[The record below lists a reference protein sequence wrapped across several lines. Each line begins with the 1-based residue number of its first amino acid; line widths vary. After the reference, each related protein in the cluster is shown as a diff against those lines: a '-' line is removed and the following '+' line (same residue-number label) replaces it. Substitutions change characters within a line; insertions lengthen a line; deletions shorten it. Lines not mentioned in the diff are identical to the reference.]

1 MASKA
6 AGKTT
11 PKKATKATSKTKA
24 ATKAKPKKKATTA
37 SAKATAKKAPKTSPK
52 AAPKAD
58 KAKPEA
64 PKTSAR
70 ARNQAKASQ
79 AKVVPVSRAVTR
91 LIEAGCMAECVHCQE
106 RVKFRARHRDLQVIC
121 NIYKGKV
128 WQRVEHYHADCYP
141 LAGEPYGI
149 AQD

>member
-6 AGKTT
+6 ADKSAPIKATKKTSKASAAKKAA
-11 PKKATKATSKTKA
+11 PKKATKGA
-24 ATKAKPKKKATTA
+24 
-37 SAKATAKKAPKTSPK
+37 AKKAPKSAPK
-52 AAPKAD
+52 AAPKAE

-79 AKVVPVSRAVTR
+79 AQVVPVSRAVTR
-91 LIEAGCMAECVHCQE
+91 LIEAGCMAECQHCEE

>member
-6 AGKTT
+6 AAKATPKKARSKTSKAT
-11 PKKATKATSKTKA
+11 AANKAAPKKATK
-24 ATKAKPKKKATTA
+24 TA
-37 SAKATAKKAPKTSPK
+37 AKKAPKTSPK
-52 AAPKAD
+52 AAPKAE

-91 LIEAGCMAECVHCQE
+91 LIEAGCMAECLHCEE

-121 NIYKGKV
+121 NVYKGKV
-128 WQRVEHYHADCYP
+128 WQRVEHFHADCYP

>member
-6 AGKTT
+6 ADKAT
-11 PKKATKATSKTKA
+11 PKKATAKTSKAKA
-24 ATKAKPKKKATTA
+24 ATKAAPKKSTKTA
-37 SAKATAKKAPKTSPK
+37 AKKAPKTSPK

-91 LIEAGCMAECVHCQE
+91 LIEAGCMAECLHCEE

-121 NIYKGKV
+121 NVYKGKV
-128 WQRVEHYHADCYP
+128 WQRVEHFHADCYP

>member
-6 AGKTT
+6 AGNSAK
-11 PKKATKATSKTKA
+11 KKASSKKSTPKA
-24 ATKAKPKKKATTA
+24 ATKASPKASSKKAGT
-37 SAKATAKKAPKTSPK
+37 SAPKKAPKTAPK

-58 KAKPEA
+58 KAKPDA
-64 PKTSAR
+64 PKASAR
-70 ARNQAKASQ
+70 ARNQAKASK
-79 AKVVPVSRAVTR
+79 AKVIPVSRAVTR
-91 LIEAGCMAECVHCQE
+91 LIEAGCMAECLHCEE

-121 NIYKGKV
+121 NVYKGKV

>member
-6 AGKTT
+6 AAKSA
-11 PKKATKATSKTKA
+11 PKKATKKKPKASA
-24 ATKAKPKKKATTA
+24 ATKAAPKKATKTA
-37 SAKATAKKAPKTSPK
+37 AKKKAPKSAPK
-52 AAPKAD
+52 AAPKSE

-91 LIEAGCMAECVHCQE
+91 LIEAGCMAECKHCE
-106 RVKFRARHRDLQVIC
+106 DRVKFRARHRDLQVIC

-128 WQRVEHYHADCYP
+128 WQNVEHYHADCYP

-149 AQD
+149 AQE

>member
-6 AGKTT
+6 AAKATPKKARSKTSKAKAANKAA
-11 PKKATKATSKTKA
+11 PKKATK
-24 ATKAKPKKKATTA
+24 TA
-37 SAKATAKKAPKTSPK
+37 AKKAPKTSPK
-52 AAPKAD
+52 AAPKAE

-91 LIEAGCMAECVHCQE
+91 LIEAGCMAECLHCEE

-121 NIYKGKV
+121 NVYKGKV
-128 WQRVEHYHADCYP
+128 WQRVEHFHADCYP

>member
-6 AGKTT
+6 AAKAKPKKATSKTSKAKAAT
-11 PKKATKATSKTKA
+11 KAAPKKATK
-24 ATKAKPKKKATTA
+24 TA
-37 SAKATAKKAPKTSPK
+37 AKKAPKTSPK
-52 AAPKAD
+52 AAPKAE

-91 LIEAGCMAECVHCQE
+91 LIEAGCMAECLHCEE

-121 NIYKGKV
+121 NVYKGKI
-128 WQRVEHYHADCYP
+128 WQRVEHFHADCYP